1 MPQLSHLTVCGARGG
16 TLHAASGSAAVSDR
30 FFSAG
35 SLTLD
40 GLAYAGG
47 DAGVIPGKRVNERR
61 KSESEAILSAAGLIL
76 AQRSNG
82 IDSTGAMGR
91 SKTCQ

>member
-1 MPQLSHLTVCGARGG
+1 MSDNVIVQFVGFEMAWRMPVAMLV
-16 TLHAASGSAAVSDR
+16 
-30 FFSAG
+30 
-35 SLTLD
+35 
-40 GLAYAGG
+40 
-47 DAGVIPGKRVNERR
+47 GVIPGKRVNERR